1 MAICLLFL
9 FIFGVFGLLF
19 QHLERTDL
27 YYALLGYDISSPP
40 EYREFSFTYTPSIDE
55 SDITEEL
62 LENYEENGHVGSILF
77 NYDFDIQDD
86 YEEQDKD
93 AFYEKQAQEIAI
105 AKELVHEATFA
116 KNLTYFILTFGC
128 TLAFTRAYI
137 FYQRR
142 KLMHLTNDAYTVAY
156 GVCMDKKIEE
166 VYNILHGHHGRRYH
180 NEYYLTVKFDE
191 ESHLDIKVTQSVFEA
206 SKLGTELMAVRTTD
220 TIEVDTYNAYLK

>member
-1 MAICLLFL
+1 M
-9 FIFGVFGLLF
+9 
-19 QHLERTDL
+19 

-77 NYDFDIQDD
+77 NYNFDIQDD